1 MKSLIIATA
10 AIASFA
16 SVAHAGPVTNLQF
29 LEAAR
34 CRGLA
39 GSENL
44 GKLDTA
50 ALDTFLRTESGSR
63 EAPVRVSAQNK
74 IQSAQ
79 KEADGAEGEKK
90 AKLIAEREGRCA
102 AYIGGG
108 AK

>member
-10 AIASFA
+10 AVASFA
-16 SVAHAGPVTNLQF
+16 SVAQASPVTNLQF

-50 ALDTFLRTESGSR
+50 TVDAFLRTESASR
-63 EAPVRVSAQNK
+63 DIAVRVSAQNK

-79 KEADGAEGEKK
+79 KEADGANGDKK
-90 AKLIAEREGRCA
+90 AKLIAERESRCA
-102 AYIGGG
+102 AYISG